1 MMESNRFDMRASPL
15 SRSIFPDCRAFLFC
29 VLLVPLCAPSISF
42 SKSSNEQ
49 RDLKHH
55 ESQKEQHTFKD
66 RTIRKFSTTKKDL
79 EEFKQHPQGKHVT
92 TQSKG
97 RMPSSETAKKNYG
110 LKEKP
115 KYVFT
120 GKAKELRVQGKGHD
134 KPVGGK
140 HNATEGRV
148 AQKKVEWQNEKIKKL
163 DSKK

>member
-1 MMESNRFDMRASPL
+1 MIENNLFDMRASL
-15 SRSIFPDCRAFLFC
+15 RSHPIRSDCGAILIC
-29 VLLVPLCAPSISF
+29 VLLVLLCTPSISF

-66 RTIRKFSTTKKDL
+66 RTIRRFSTTKKDL

-97 RMPSSETAKKNYG
+97 RMPSPETAKKNYG

-120 GKAKELRVQGKGHD
+120 GKAAELRVQGKGHD

-148 AQKKVEWQNEKIKKL
+148 AQKKVEWQNGQIKKL